1 MDTKINKSKVSDLIA
16 EFLKKKKIKYIFG
29 VIGSANSHIFDSIQK
44 LGYTEIICV
53 HHEQTATM
61 AMQSYFRVKNE
72 ITAALVTA
80 GAGSSNAITGV
91 MSAWADSIPGIVISG
106 QENTRFISSMK
117 RMRMWG
123 VQGYDSTLMVKKI
136 TKYQKRVLNINS
148 VVYELEKAYSISL
161 EGRPGPVWLDFPIDI
176 QGKFIDKKN
185 IKKYKVKKV
194 NSSTKINKN
203 LIFKTISE
211 SKRPIFW
218 LGHGVRLSLGK
229 TNLTAR
235 LNLLLKKYKFPTL
248 LTWAGMDMLPNN
260 HPLNFGSP
268 GVYGNRHSNFILQNC
283 DLVIS
288 IGNRMAIPMIG
299 YEHSELAREAKLIQ
313 VDIDKLEL
321 NKLKNKVDFPIL
333 KDANKFFDF
342 LIKNKKKVK
351 FDNKNIK
358 NWLLRC
364 SKYKKDYPKI
374 EAAHND
380 KNGYLNSYRFID
392 RLCNMLSE
400 KDIITTDTGTA
411 LLSGHQAF
419 KIKKYQRMMT
429 STGLGEM
436 GCGLP
441 YAIGASFAKKKKN
454 IINLNCDGGMM
465 FNLQELQTIVHHK
478 LPIKI
483 FIFNNDGYL
492 MIKHTQKNLFKG
504 RYVGVN
510 KHSGISCPDFYKI
523 AKAFN
528 IKYFSINSWK
538 DFYKAVPLIN
548 KAKQPIICDVFMD
561 PEQSF
566 LPKLSLTLAADN
578 KIVSPP
584 LEDLSPVLNRKKF
597 YSEMIIS
604 PHKKSRSI
612 T

>member
-1 MDTKINKSKVSDLIA
+1 MSSNNIKVSDIIA
-16 EFLKKKKIKYIFG
+16 NFLKKKKIKHIFG
-29 VIGSANSHIFDSIQK
+29 IIGSANSHIFDSIKK

-61 AMQSYFRVKNE
+61 AMQSYYRVKKE

-91 MSAWADSIPGIVISG
+91 MSAWADSIPGIIISG
-106 QENTRFISSMK
+106 QENTRFIKSMK
-117 RMRMWG
+117 SMRMWG
-123 VQGYDSTLMVKKI
+123 IQGYDSTLMVKKI
-136 TKYQKRVLNINS
+136 TKYQKRILDINS
-148 VVYELEKAYSISL
+148 TAYELEKAYKL
-161 EGRPGPVWLDFPIDI
+161 CQEGRPGPVWLDFPIDI
-176 QGKFIDKKN
+176 QGSLVNKKK
-185 IKKYKVKKV
+185 IKKYKDKKI
-194 NSSTKINKN
+194 NFLTKINKAS
-203 LIFKTISE
+203 IFKTISQ

-218 LGHGVRLSLGK
+218 LGHGIRLSLGK
-229 TNLTAR
+229 SDLSSK
-235 LNLLLKKYKFPTL
+235 LNLLLKKYPFPTL
-248 LTWAGMDMLPNN
+248 LSWAGLDMLTSD

-299 YEHSELAREAKLIQ
+299 YEHSELARQAKFIQ
-313 VDIDKLEL
+313 VDIDQDEL
-321 NKLKNKVDFPIL
+321 NKLKDIVHFPIL
-333 KDANKFFDF
+333 QDANKFINF
-342 LIKNKKKVK
+342 LTTNKNKVEL
-351 FDNKNIK
+351 DYENIK
-358 NWLLRC
+358 KWVSRSN
-364 SKYKKDYPKI
+364 KYKKDYPKI
-374 EAAHND
+374 ERVHDD

-392 RLCNMLSE
+392 KLCDSLSE
-400 KDIITTDTGTA
+400 GDIITTDMGTA

-419 KIKKYQRMMT
+419 KIKKHQRLMT

-436 GCGLP
+436 GFGLP
-441 YAIGASFAKKKKN
+441 CAIGASFAEKKSN

-465 FNLQELQTIVHHK
+465 FNLQELQTIIHHK

-504 RYVGVN
+504 RYVGTDN
-510 KHSGISCPDFYKI
+510 NSGISCPDFSKI

-528 IKYFSINSWK
+528 MKYFSIKSWK
-538 DFYKAVPLIN
+538 DFDKVIPIINRAKYPL
-548 KAKQPIICDVFMD
+548 ICDVFMD

-566 LPKLSLTLAADN
+566 YPKLSLTLAADN

-584 LEDLSPVLNRKKF
+584 LEDLSPILNRKQF
-597 YSEMIIS
+597 FSEMIVN
-604 PHKKSRSI
+604 PHEKSKNI
-612 T
+612 K